1 MPYLSFWQRN
11 GGVARLGLP
20 LSAPQILT
28 SGAWSGEVQWF
39 ERARL
44 ERHGKLPG
52 APILLGRLGNEL
64 SNDEPS
70 AVCAGQVFAPL
81 RRSFDTPIFHLYMG
95 CPQTLVRGVPAAEQY
110 FERGVMIWVELP
122 RASGAL
128 DRRIFV
134 IRGVPL
140 PLAFSVFYDAWT
152 EGAPES
158 AGLTPPLGLLGTRR
172 GFGLVWRQYP
182 KVREALGWATLPEAG
197 HIATVQPFASAVD
210 AHTGLVWFEDT
221 DFFFAFGPGTQVT
234 AFPRVGEPLP

>member
-1 MPYLSFWQRN
+1 LPYLSFWQRN

-81 RRSFDTPIFHLYMG
+81 RRSFDNPIFHLYMG

-158 AGLTPPLGLLGTRR
+158 AGLTPPPGLLEPRR

-182 KVREALGWATLPEAG
+182 EVREALGWATLPEAG